1 VLFRILQETMTN
13 IIRHAEAAEVNVIK
27 YVKVPSRING
37 GEERRKANMV
47 KILIVDDH
55 MIFREG
61 IKRVL
66 AAASD
71 IDVAGE
77 AGNGNDALHAL
88 ARNHY
93 DLVLQDLALPD
104 IEGLDLLRRIKKQK
118 PELPVLILSFFPEE
132 QFAVRVLKEGASG
145 YLTKESVPNELINA
159 IKKAAGGGKYISAA
173 LAENL
178 AGSITGEKERRPHE
192 LLSGRELQI
201 FTMIAAG
208 RSVKEMS
215 NELSLSRTT
224 VTSYR
229 ARIFDKLKFKT
240 NADLIRYAVENRLA

>member
-1 VLFRILQETMTN
+1 MI
-13 IIRHAEAAEVNVIK
+13 
-27 YVKVPSRING
+27 
-37 GEERRKANMV
+37 

-66 AAASD
+66 AASSD
-71 IDVAGE
+71 IKVTGE
-77 AGNGNDALHAL
+77 AGNGKDALL
-88 ARNHY
+88 SLTRNHY

-104 IEGLDLLRRIKKQK
+104 IEGLDLLRQIKKQK
-118 PELPVLILSFFPEE
+118 PDLPVLVLSFFPEE

-145 YLTKESVPNELINA
+145 YLTKESVPNDLINA
-159 IKKAAGGGKYISAA
+159 IRKAAEGGKYISAT
-173 LAENL
+173 LGESL

-192 LLSGRELQI
+192 LLSSREFQI
-201 FTMIAAG
+201 FSMIAAG
-208 RSVKEMS
+208 KSVKEMS

-229 ARIFDKLKFKT
+229 TRIFDKLKFKT
-240 NADLIRYAVENRLA
+240 NADLIRYAVENRLV